1 MNNSRRGFLRNGTL
15 GAVGA
20 AAGLGLANKAFGHV
34 ELSST
39 APRLALDRA
48 AFQAH
53 LNTEFLI
60 GVTKVPIKLI
70 DVSDLG
76 SKRTSN
82 GTKEAF
88 SLTFRGSTETTLH
101 QETFMIEHAKLGMF
115 SLFIVPIVAK
125 DKSSRYYE
133 AIINRLHG

>member
-20 AAGLGLANKAFGHV
+20 AAGLGLANKTFGHA
-34 ELSST
+34 ELTST

-53 LNTEFLI
+53 LNTDFLI
-60 GVTKVPIKLI
+60 GITKVPIKLI
-70 DVSDLG
+70 DVVDLG
-76 SKRTSN
+76 SKRTAD

-88 SLTFRGSTETTLH
+88 SLTFRATAETTLP
-101 QETFMIEHAKLGMF
+101 QNTFMIEHEKLGMF
-115 SLFIVPIVAK
+115 SLFIVPIVAR
-125 DKSSRYYE
+125 DKSNRYYE
-133 AIINRLHG
+133 AVINRLHG